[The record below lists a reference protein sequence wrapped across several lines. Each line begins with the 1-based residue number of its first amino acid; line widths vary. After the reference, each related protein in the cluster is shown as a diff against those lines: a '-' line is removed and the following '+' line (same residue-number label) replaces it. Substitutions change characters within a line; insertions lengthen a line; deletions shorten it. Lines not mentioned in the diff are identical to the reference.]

1 MFRQYNTELGTL
13 LEKIVKVYLDDD
25 KFFVG
30 QLKGISED
38 SNLILI
44 NAKNEK
50 NKTFM
55 KLLIISSRIKYISVE
70 EDPFPMHSLANRLA
84 KIFSKG
90 HVNFIED
97 QNIISILNG
106 KIIVDEDGVRGS
118 GGSGPSAAK
127 VKKIYEQFKLDLE
140 NPSKD

>member
-1 MFRQYNTELGTL
+1 MFRSYNTELQSFL
-13 LEKIVKVYLDDD
+13 DKIVKVYLEND

-50 NKTFM
+50 NKTFP
-55 KLLIISSRIKYISVE
+55 KILIQKNFFKYITLE
-70 EDPFPMHSLANRLA
+70 EEPFPMKALADRIST
-84 KIFSKG
+84 IFSKG
-90 HVNFIED
+90 HVNYIED

-106 KIIVDEDGVRGS
+106 KIIVDENGVRGE
-118 GGSGPSAAK
+118 GPSAER
-127 VKKIYEQFKLDLE
+127 VKKIYAQFKMDLE
-140 NPSKD
+140 ESS